1 MKTRGVVLLAYALR
15 TAAADDRATHE
26 LTVAGERRLALPI
39 VNSSGAM
46 NLMGQGRMQYTYL
59 SPRPF
64 NFREHD
70 NPWILLCG
78 DIEIYD
84 LSSSDLTAAFLH
96 FDPATWKDDA
106 LRYPGTVP
114 EVHGSYDE
122 RSRTMTLEAT
132 GGELRRHNREAKITH
147 FRDALRTVLYKASEA
162 LSVRDVGVRCCIC
175 LRFVAQRRRRHASRG
190 RGVGD
195 GVGAAPSLCR
205 RARVRE
211 ATPSTRLTLRS
222 SQVPNVH
229 QRLVWISLEDAEG
242 NRGAAFAINITLST
256 ASTVLTDRTTTR
268 HGR

>member
-1 MKTRGVVLLAYALR
+1 MLYFSVCATARTNYVLTAGPALQRWEIALAGFRHRPDVEHRLPVTHPHGQRFTIARRSLGATLVLVKGVTSHSWGLPFVMKTRGVVLLAYALR

-46 NLMGQGRMQYTYL
+46 NLMGQGRMEYTYL

-132 GGELRRHNREAKITH
+132 GGELCGNQNFT
-147 FRDALRTVLYKASEA
+147 
-162 LSVRDVGVRCCIC
+162 
-175 LRFVAQRRRRHASRG
+175 
-190 RGVGD
+190 
-195 GVGAAPSLCR
+195 
-205 RARVRE
+205 AR
-211 ATPSTRLTLRS
+211 SY
-222 SQVPNVH
+222 
-229 QRLVWISLEDAEG
+229 
-242 NRGAAFAINITLST
+242 
-256 ASTVLTDRTTTR
+256 
-268 HGR
+268 